1 MYIMYT
7 IRTVFMAILYIASW
21 YGIEKSHIK
30 NKRKWLMISGILV
43 IILWVLSPFV
53 LVENLFYTFKTP
65 EAAFEYWQ
73 PDVEKILLVAEGKES
88 AFLVAQEDA
97 NTLTIGIAVRADN
110 GWKLASPF
118 DYSCLQD
125 EYSESGGVEVYQ
137 YKDTGDYYV
146 SADSFGGE
154 YYEISDNKNSEFSYT
169 SIKNDTIGYT
179 RHLYLGYVPDIDEN
193 YVVSINGEEFLK
205 MCDAY

>member
-53 LVENLFYTFKTP
+53 LVENLFYTFKTL

-73 PDVEKILLVAEGKES
+73 PDV
-88 AFLVAQEDA
+88 
-97 NTLTIGIAVRADN
+97 
-110 GWKLASPF
+110 W
-118 DYSCLQD
+118 C
-125 EYSESGGVEVYQ
+125 
-137 YKDTGDYYV
+137 
-146 SADSFGGE
+146 
-154 YYEISDNKNSEFSYT
+154 
-169 SIKNDTIGYT
+169 
-179 RHLYLGYVPDIDEN
+179 
-193 YVVSINGEEFLK
+193 
-205 MCDAY
+205 